1 MLVGILN
8 RENINIG
15 MGNKNSMEA
24 QLNIE
29 ALRAGYD
36 HSLNY
41 WNDILREKFGYI
53 YDENYQLKK
62 ANPTDGDASFTFI
75 NQKHYE
81 ALGDVVLE
89 YIQELM
95 RRKFSMQEVQ
105 LPLPDDVGTD
115 YSGPHSNIFLSS
127 NWGTSEKG
135 LVLIQGAGAV
145 RAGQWARS
153 VCINDSL
160 KTGSVI
166 PFLEYAEREGFSVIV
181 LNPNLNR
188 DHSGGVVRHNDSAE
202 RHCYYVWKKF
212 ISRVPEELYVVGHSC
227 GGLCTVSLLHKLD
240 KEFIQR
246 VKAIALT
253 DSVHFG
259 VNQCSQEAQ
268 KYFAEVA
275 VDWVASR
282 APLDEVVRGL
292 ETSIK

>member
-1 MLVGILN
+1 
-8 RENINIG
+8 
-15 MGNKNSMEA
+15 
-24 QLNIE
+24 
-29 ALRAGYD
+29 
-36 HSLNY
+36 
-41 WNDILREKFGYI
+41 
-53 YDENYQLKK
+53 
-62 ANPTDGDASFTFI
+62 
-75 NQKHYE
+75 
-81 ALGDVVLE
+81 
-89 YIQELM
+89 
-95 RRKFSMQEVQ
+95 
-105 LPLPDDVGTD
+105 
-115 YSGPHSNIFLSS
+115 
-127 NWGTSEKG
+127 
-135 LVLIQGAGAV
+135 
-145 RAGQWARS
+145 
-153 VCINDSL
+153 
-160 KTGSVI
+160 VI